1 MKTPIYDFVKKY
13 EKENNVRLHM
23 PGHKGHSLLGIEGI
37 DITELD
43 GADSLYHA
51 SGIIKESEENATK
64 LFGSG
69 ATLYSCE
76 GSSLSVRAMCYLA
89 MSYVGENKSPYILAT
104 RNAHSSF
111 ISASILLD
119 FDIKWLYSRQN
130 DTYLSCKISA
140 EDVENAIKSV
150 DNLPFAVYITS
161 PDYLGSILDIQEISK
176 VCKKYGV
183 PLLVD
188 NAHGAYLKF
197 LDNKSH
203 PIDLGAD
210 MCCDSAHKTL
220 PVLTGGGYLHISKN
234 APGYFKEHAKEALSL
249 FGSSSPSYLILSSLD
264 KANEYIENGYS
275 DSLNSFISELE
286 NAKKRLGVYGFT
298 FLGDEKLKWTIST
311 KEYGYTGTELA
322 FELKKQGVVCEFCD
336 PDYLVLM
343 FTPESKADL
352 QRTENALC
360 KIQRKEPILK
370 KPSILVPPTKEM
382 STKKATFSS
391 KELISIDNANGRI
404 LASLNLT
411 CPPAISVLVAGERFN
426 ESSVELCKYY
436 GYTCAYVVKE

>member
-1 MKTPIYDFVKKY
+1 MKTPIYDFVKNY

-23 PGHKGHSLLGIEGI
+23 PGHKGHSLLGFEGI
-37 DITELD
+37 DITEFD

-51 SGIIKESEENATK
+51 SGIIKESEQNATK
-64 LFGSG
+64 LFDSG
-69 ATLYSCE
+69 ATFYSCE

-89 MSYVGENKSPYILAT
+89 MSYMGAKNSPYILAT
-104 RNAHSSF
+104 RNAHTSF

-119 FDIKWLYSRQN
+119 FDIKWLYSEKN

-140 EDVENAIKSV
+140 EDVENTLKSV

-161 PDYLGSILDIQEISK
+161 PDYLGSILDIQEISRI
-176 VCKKYGV
+176 CKKYKV

-197 LDNKSH
+197 LDNKAH

-220 PVLTGGGYLHISKN
+220 PVLTGGAYLHISKN
-234 APGYFKEHAKEALSL
+234 APSYFKEHAKEALSL
-249 FGSSSPSYLILSSLD
+249 FGSSSPSYLILCSLD
-264 KANEYIENGYS
+264 KANEYIENGYT
-275 DSLNSFISELE
+275 DSLNSFILELE

-298 FLGDEKLKWTIST
+298 FLGDEKLKWTISA
-311 KEYGYTGTELA
+311 KEYGYTGIELA
-322 FELKKQGVVCEFCD
+322 KELKKQGVICEFCD

-343 FTPESKADL
+343 FTPESKGDL
-352 QRTENALC
+352 ARIESALYRL
-360 KIQRKEPILK
+360 QRKEPILS
-370 KPSILVPPTKEM
+370 KPARLIPPTRKM
-382 STKKATFSS
+382 STKEATFSK
-391 KELISIDNANGRI
+391 KELISIDKANGRT

-411 CPPAISVLVAGERFN
+411 CPPAVSVLVAGERFN
-426 ESSVELCKYY
+426 ESAVELCKYY
-436 GYTCAYVVKE
+436 GYTSAYVVKE